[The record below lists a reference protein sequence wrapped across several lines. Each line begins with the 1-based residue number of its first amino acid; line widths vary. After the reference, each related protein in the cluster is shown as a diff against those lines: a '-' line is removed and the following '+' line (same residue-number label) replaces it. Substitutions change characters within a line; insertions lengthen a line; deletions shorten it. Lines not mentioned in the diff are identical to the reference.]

1 MRDPPQARLD
11 AAQDDRFRALEARTD
26 QVGVGDDCAVGTP
39 VVQAAGREIVGPAR
53 FPEGGVVGDHGIDA
67 AAGDAPEERGFAE
80 TLDVG
85 PRPDVGLGEDADAAA
100 GLFQQAP
107 DGGRT
112 DEGAVDVGVPR
123 DENHVEA
130 IPAAGGHLLARGG
143 QEIGIPGPAGREGC
157 PAAAAAGHDCE
168 GGRSPGEKPASQIS
182 P

>member
-1 MRDPPQARLD
+1 MLFALLSLFVLFALIRL
-11 AAQDDRFRALEARTD
+11 
-26 QVGVGDDCAVGTP
+26 V
-39 VVQAAGREIVGPAR
+39 I
-53 FPEGGVVGDHGIDA
+53 
-67 AAGDAPEERGFAE
+67 
-80 TLDVG
+80 
-85 PRPDVGLGEDADAAA
+85 
-100 GLFQQAP
+100 
-107 DGGRT
+107 
-112 DEGAVDVGVPR
+112 GAVATFFAWLGRGRKVCELV